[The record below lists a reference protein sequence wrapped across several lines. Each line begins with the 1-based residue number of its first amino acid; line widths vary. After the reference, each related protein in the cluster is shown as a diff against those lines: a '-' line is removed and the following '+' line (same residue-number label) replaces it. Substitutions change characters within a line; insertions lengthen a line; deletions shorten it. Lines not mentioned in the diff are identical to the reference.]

1 MCACIFASLRSLP
14 ESDSTLFHLSIKSQD
29 RYNSSHCQL
38 MKHAFQVGTREL
50 GKTYSSYL
58 DLPEYGHMYT
68 IFQAARIMRLAMAAH
83 RQAFV
88 LHQLVSRGNPL
99 FLVYPLAMP

>member
-1 MCACIFASLRSLP
+1 
-14 ESDSTLFHLSIKSQD
+14 
-29 RYNSSHCQL
+29 
-38 MKHAFQVGTREL
+38 MKEAFQLGTREL

-58 DLPEYGHMYT
+58 DLPAYGHMYT
-68 IFQAARIMRLAMAAH
+68 IFQAARIMRLAIAAH

-99 FLVYPLAMP
+99 FLVYPLAMPSTVFPNHHRLQKYLPASTFAPHESRLASATISLF